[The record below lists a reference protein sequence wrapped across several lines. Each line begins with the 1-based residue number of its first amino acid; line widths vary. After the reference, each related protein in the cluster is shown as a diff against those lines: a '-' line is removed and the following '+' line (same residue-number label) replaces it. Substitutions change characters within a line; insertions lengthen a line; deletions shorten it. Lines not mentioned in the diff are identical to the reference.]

1 MKTKTAPTLATI
13 ERLFDEVD
21 EWYGRLQKIRQKLGR
36 LQRGSEAYLDL
47 LPDLWTEADV
57 LGRSPP
63 SPSRCRPAKAQ
74 YAAEMLDE
82 FEESLTDD

>member
-1 MKTKTAPTLATI
+1 MKTKTTPTLETI

-21 EWYGRLQKIRQKLGR
+21 EWYGRVHRVRQRLGR
-36 LQRGSEAYLDL
+36 LKRGSEPDLDL
-47 LPDLWTEADV
+47 LPDLWTEVDV
-57 LGRSPP
+57 LGR
-63 SPSRCRPAKAQ
+63 KAQ

>member
-1 MKTKTAPTLATI
+1 MKTKTPPTLETI

-21 EWYGRLQKIRQKLGR
+21 EWYGRVHKIRQKLGR

-47 LPDLWTEADV
+47 LPDLWTEVDV
-57 LGRSPP
+57 L
-63 SPSRCRPAKAQ
+63 SRKAQ

-82 FEESLTDD
+82 FEESLSDD

>member
-1 MKTKTAPTLATI
+1 MKTKTTPTLETI

-21 EWYGRLQKIRQKLGR
+21 EWYGRVHRIRQRLGR
-36 LQRGSEAYLDL
+36 LQRGSEPYLDL
-47 LPDLWTEADV
+47 LPDLWTEVDV
-57 LGRSPP
+57 LGR
-63 SPSRCRPAKAQ
+63 KAQ

>member
-1 MKTKTAPTLATI
+1 MKTKTPPTLETI

-21 EWYGRLQKIRQKLGR
+21 EWYGRVQKIRQKLGR
-36 LQRGSEAYLDL
+36 LRRGSETYLDL
-47 LPDLWTEADV
+47 LPDLWTEVDV
-57 LGRSPP
+57 L
-63 SPSRCRPAKAQ
+63 SRKAQ

>member
-1 MKTKTAPTLATI
+1 MKTKTTPTVETI

-21 EWYGRLQKIRQKLGR
+21 ELYGRVHRIRQKLGR
-36 LQRGSEAYLDL
+36 LKRGSEPYLDL
-47 LPDLWTEADV
+47 LPDLWTEVDV
-57 LGRSPP
+57 L
-63 SPSRCRPAKAQ
+63 SRKAQ

>member
-1 MKTKTAPTLATI
+1 MKTKATPTLETI

-21 EWYGRLQKIRQKLGR
+21 EWYGRVHRIRQR
-36 LQRGSEAYLDL
+36 LRSLKRGSEPYLDL
-47 LPDLWTEADV
+47 LPDLWTEVDV
-57 LGRSPP
+57 LGR
-63 SPSRCRPAKAQ
+63 KAQ

>member
-1 MKTKTAPTLATI
+1 MKTKTTPTLEAV

-21 EWYGRLQKIRQKLGR
+21 EWYGRVHRIRQKLGR
-36 LQRGSEAYLDL
+36 LKRGSEPYLDL
-47 LPDLWTEADV
+47 LPDLWTEVDV
-57 LGRSPP
+57 L
-63 SPSRCRPAKAQ
+63 SRKAQ

>member
-1 MKTKTAPTLATI
+1 MKAKTAPTLATI

-21 EWYGRLQKIRQKLGR
+21 EWYGRVQKIRQKLSR
-36 LQRGSEAYLDL
+36 LQRGGEAYLDL

-57 LGRSPP
+57 L
-63 SPSRCRPAKAQ
+63 SRKAQ
-74 YAAEMLDE
+74 YAVEMLDE

>member
-1 MKTKTAPTLATI
+1 MKTKTTPTLETI

-21 EWYGRLQKIRQKLGR
+21 EWYGHVHRVRQRLGSLK
-36 LQRGSEAYLDL
+36 RGSEPYLDL
-47 LPDLWTEADV
+47 LPDLWTEVDV
-57 LGRSPP
+57 LGR
-63 SPSRCRPAKAQ
+63 KAQ

>member
-1 MKTKTAPTLATI
+1 MKTKTPPTLEAI

-21 EWYGRLQKIRQKLGR
+21 EWYGRVHKMRRRLGR

-47 LPDLWTEADV
+47 LPDLWTEVDV
-57 LGRSPP
+57 LGR
-63 SPSRCRPAKAQ
+63 KAQ

>member
-21 EWYGRLQKIRQKLGR
+21 EWYGRVQKIRQKLGR
-36 LQRGSEAYLDL
+36 LPRGSEAYLDL
-47 LPDLWTEADV
+47 LPDLWTEVDV
-57 LGRSPP
+57 L
-63 SPSRCRPAKAQ
+63 SRKAQ

-82 FEESLTDD
+82 FEESLPDD

>member
-1 MKTKTAPTLATI
+1 MKTKTTPTLETI

-21 EWYGRLQKIRQKLGR
+21 EWYGGVHRVRQRLGR
-36 LQRGSEAYLDL
+36 LKRGSEPYLDL
-47 LPDLWTEADV
+47 LPDLWTEVDV
-57 LGRSPP
+57 LGR
-63 SPSRCRPAKAQ
+63 KAQ

>member
-1 MKTKTAPTLATI
+1 MKTKTPPTLEAI

-21 EWYGRLQKIRQKLGR
+21 EWYGRVQKIRQKLGR

-47 LPDLWTEADV
+47 LPDLWTEVDV
-57 LGRSPP
+57 L
-63 SPSRCRPAKAQ
+63 SRKAQ

-82 FEESLTDD
+82 FEESLTDE

>member
-1 MKTKTAPTLATI
+1 MKTKTPPTLEAV

-21 EWYGRLQKIRQKLGR
+21 EWYGRVQKIRQELGR

-47 LPDLWTEADV
+47 LPDLWTEVDV
-57 LGRSPP
+57 L
-63 SPSRCRPAKAQ
+63 SRKAQ

-82 FEESLTDD
+82 FEESLPHD

>member
-1 MKTKTAPTLATI
+1 MKTKTTPTVETI

-21 EWYGRLQKIRQKLGR
+21 EWYGRVHRIRQKLGR
-36 LQRGSEAYLDL
+36 LKRGSEPYLDL
-47 LPDLWTEADV
+47 LPDLWTEVDV
-57 LGRSPP
+57 L
-63 SPSRCRPAKAQ
+63 SRKAQ

>member
-1 MKTKTAPTLATI
+1 MKTKTTPTLETI

-21 EWYGRLQKIRQKLGR
+21 EWYGRVHRIRQRLGS
-36 LQRGSEAYLDL
+36 LKRGSEPYLDL
-47 LPDLWTEADV
+47 LPDLWTEVDV
-57 LGRSPP
+57 LGR
-63 SPSRCRPAKAQ
+63 KAQ